1 MKEGLTPE
9 QRADLVAYR
18 IERARQTMDE
28 AHYLYGGGYYN
39 AAVNRLYHACF
50 YAAIGLLV
58 SKGFN
63 ATTHS
68 GVKTILSK
76 EFIRTELLAIEH
88 GVTFGDLFNKR
99 HTGDYDDYAF
109 CDASTIDYLSPKAQA
124 FIDAVETIINHDISE
139 SGGN

>member
-39 AAVNRLYHACF
+39 TAVNRLYYACF

-58 SKGFN
+58 
-63 ATTHS
+63 
-68 GVKTILSK
+68 
-76 EFIRTELLAIEH
+76 
-88 GVTFGDLFNKR
+88 
-99 HTGDYDDYAF
+99 
-109 CDASTIDYLSPKAQA
+109 
-124 FIDAVETIINHDISE
+124 
-139 SGGN
+139 